1 MEDRGLLNQ
10 LEDEDEDE
18 EAIYSSVQCKINFI
32 CFMFN

>member
-1 MEDRGLLNQ
+1 MEDRGLLDQ

-32 CFMFN
+32 CVLVN